1 MFNVTILKMKDII
14 KYIVGIIITVTIIAL
29 ISKQFPKEK
38 NNNEGKIVNE
48 IKNGI
53 NMLSEQSFIN
63 CFEQTVPY
71 SKVAKEDNHNKKDL
85 LQGILKTEISSIQE
99 IKEEESTNSKNNQEQ
114 NNIQNQTQE
123 QTSNQTSRR
132 NSRIR
137 SENRSNNK

>member
-71 SKVAKEDNHNKKDL
+71 SKVAKEDNHNKNNCKYH
-85 LQGILKTEISSIQE
+85 IFVNFIFRVSNIE
-99 IKEEESTNSKNNQEQ
+99 KEMNKN
-114 NNIQNQTQE
+114 
-123 QTSNQTSRR
+123 
-132 NSRIR
+132 
-137 SENRSNNK
+137 K